1 MEKKTNRASVV
12 SLAAAFTVYT
22 LREMANNRL
31 FYITIIFAAA
41 GLGLASF
48 LAEVAVT
55 EYERVQLGLLAP
67 AYRFCA
73 VFVLMIFVVSTVV
86 REFNDKCMELY
97 LSMPI
102 NRALYFIGKSVG
114 FITCALVIA
123 AIFSVT
129 LLIYA
134 KPADVLLWFASLSLE
149 LMLVALFA
157 FFA

>member
-1 MEKKTNRASVV
+1 
-12 SLAAAFTVYT
+12 
-22 LREMANNRL
+22 MANNRL

-55 EYERVQLGLLAP
+55 EYERVQVGLLAS

-102 NRALYFIGKSVG
+102 NRALYFIGKVG
-114 FITCALVIA
+114 RLHHLRAGDRGNIFGNDADLRRHRRRA
-123 AIFSVT
+123 AVVCH
-129 LLIYA
+129 
-134 KPADVLLWFASLSLE
+134 P
-149 LMLVALFA
+149 VAGS
-157 FFA
+157 